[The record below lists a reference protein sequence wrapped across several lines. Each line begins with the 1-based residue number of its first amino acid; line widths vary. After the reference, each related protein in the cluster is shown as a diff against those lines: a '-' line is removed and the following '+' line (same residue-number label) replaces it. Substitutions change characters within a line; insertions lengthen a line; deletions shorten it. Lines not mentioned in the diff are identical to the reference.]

1 MTTPVLRFT
10 RAVYA
15 LGVCLT
21 LGTGIGLFAFP
32 ARTSDYWAWTIDAP
46 LTAAFF
52 GAAYCGAAVSLALA
66 ARTPVWERT
75 RVVAIAALTLTSLT
89 LAATLRDTDPF
100 AFGDGGLRAAVA
112 WIWLAVYVALP
123 PLLVAAFV
131 LQERANGTRADAGD
145 EPALLATRA
154 SIASAGAVL
163 GLLGVGLTADWSWLI
178 AHWPW
183 PLPPLPAHVLGAW
196 LCTFAASFLWFG
208 LREREWSRVRV
219 GIVPTMVAIGLALA
233 AAARLSDGF
242 HGGAG
247 TAVYLGG
254 LCTVFVLLGV
264 ATLVETRRGSGLR
277 GRGPRHPTLVADGE
291 ERPEVQPV
299 ENALVEEHV
308 EEQAEQLVPRAQR
321 HEAVPDQQ

>member
-10 RAVYA
+10 RAVYV

-32 ARTSDYWAWTIDAP
+32 ARTADYWAWTIDAP

-52 GAAYCGAAVSLALA
+52 GAAYSGAAVSLTLA

-89 LAATLRDTDPF
+89 LAATLRDTGPF
-100 AFGDGGLRAAVA
+100 AFHEGGLRAAVA

-131 LQERANGTRADAGD
+131 LQEGAGTTRED
-145 EPALLATRA
+145 EPDAPAHAATRA
-154 SIASAGAVL
+154 SIGSAGAVL
-163 GLLGVGLTADWSWLI
+163 GVVGVGLTVDWSWVVS
-178 AHWPW
+178 HWPW
-183 PLPPLPAHVLGAW
+183 ALPPLPAHVLGAW

-219 GIVPTMVAIGLALA
+219 GIAPVMVTTALA
-233 AAARLSDGF
+233 FGAAARFSDGF
-242 HGGAG
+242 HGAAG
-247 TAVYLGG
+247 TAAYLGG
-254 LCTVFVLLGV
+254 LSMLFLLLGV
-264 ATLVETRRGSGLR
+264 A
-277 GRGPRHPTLVADGE
+277 
-291 ERPEVQPV
+291 
-299 ENALVEEHV
+299 ALVE
-308 EEQAEQLVPRAQR
+308 RQR
-321 HEAVPDQQ
+321 GGSRSTGGSTIADASGA